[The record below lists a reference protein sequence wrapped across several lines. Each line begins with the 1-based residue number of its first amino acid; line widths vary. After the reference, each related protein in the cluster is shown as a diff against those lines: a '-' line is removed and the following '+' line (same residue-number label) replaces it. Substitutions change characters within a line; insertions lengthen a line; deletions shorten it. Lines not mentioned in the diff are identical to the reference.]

1 MQARGEQANST
12 VALNLES
19 ASCEAGVLNQPH
31 RKYLEEVS
39 PKQTEIQQIRQTVS
53 VAGEET

>member
-19 ASCEAGVLNQPH
+19 ASCEAGVLNH
-31 RKYLEEVS
+31 LEEVS